1 MSIKGR
7 AQAALTSHRCIR
19 RQKESIAATYINMYS
34 RRDEKISRTL
44 CIMLELQ
51 YLCIKLNNYHYDN

>member
-19 RQKESIAATYINMYS
+19 RQKESIAATYIY
-34 RRDEKISRTL
+34 I
-44 CIMLELQ
+44 CIAAGM
-51 YLCIKLNNYHYDN
+51 KK